1 MRVISRD
8 AIARNVL
15 VLVLLLLLTACA
27 GVPYKY
33 EPLQT
38 FGIESRAV
46 TQQKGPFTI
55 RASVPSDTEAEK
67 LFGIQLSKRNIQA
80 VWMEITNDSD
90 TRARFAPYSVDP
102 AYFPPHEVAYMYRKQ
117 FSKQGWKDMENR
129 FFSDSLPRYIGGGET
144 VSGFVFTNATTGTK
158 AFNVDIF
165 SFVKTIVYEHFT
177 FFVDVPGFKP
187 DHAEV
192 DFKNIYN
199 VNEYKDLDVI
209 TFREYVA
216 ALPCCT
222 ANSDSSGQGQPIM
235 LLFVSS
241 GQGLLRGLL
250 RAGWKE
256 SSYQRDDSFLNATD
270 YYFGRPPDAIFRK
283 QRDKTTERNEMG
295 LWLTPVSVGGEAVW
309 AAQVKHAIG
318 RRYEIGEMFFGIRQD
333 PDVDDG
339 RNYVLQDMWYSQA
352 LKQYA
357 WTISGTKMSK
367 TEPAIDFND
376 NAWFSDGLRLV
387 LWVSGEPVSLQE
399 TRILDWEDLSDF
411 KWGPE

>member
-1 MRVISRD
+1 MS
-8 AIARNVL
+8 ALSGNVVFKNL
-15 VLVLLLLLTACA
+15 LLLVLLLSLTACSGA
-27 GVPYKY
+27 PYKY
-33 EPLQT
+33 EQLQS

-46 TQQKGPFTI
+46 TQQQGPFTI
-55 RASVPSDTEAEK
+55 RASVPSDAEAEK

-80 VWMEITNDSD
+80 VWMEITNDSQK
-90 TRARFAPYSVDP
+90 RARFAPYSVDP
-102 AYFPPHEVAYMYRKQ
+102 DYFPPHEVAYMYRKQ
-117 FSKQGWKDMENR
+117 FSKQGWIDMETR
-129 FFSDSLPRYIGGGET
+129 FFRDTLPRYIGAGET
-144 VSGFVFTNATTGTK
+144 VSGYVFTNATIGTK

-165 SFVKTIVYEHFT
+165 SYVNTIVYEHFT

-192 DFKNIYN
+192 DFKNIYGA
-199 VNEYKDLDVI
+199 NEYKNLDVDG
-209 TFREYVA
+209 FREYLTT
-216 ALPCCT
+216 LPCCT
-222 ANSDSSGQGQPIM
+222 VNSDNSGQGQPVI

-241 GQGLLRGLL
+241 GQDLLRALL

-270 YYFGRPPDAIFRK
+270 YYFDRPPDAIFRK
-283 QRDKTTERNEMG
+283 TRDKTTERNEMG
-295 LWLTPVSVGGEAVW
+295 MWLMPVSVNGEAVW

-339 RNYVLQDMWYSQA
+339 RNYLLQDMWYSQA
-352 LKQYA
+352 LKQYG
-357 WTISGTKMSK
+357 WSITGMTVPKS
-367 TEPAIDFND
+367 EPLVDFNN

-399 TRILDWEDLSDF
+399 TRNLEWEDLSDF
-411 KWGPE
+411 KWDSE